1 MGSIYMIYVNEK
13 DLVVP
18 GELLAE
24 DDYYPG
30 RGTFEDDGKICSKLL
45 GLVSLRN
52 KKISVIPLKSK
63 YLPKKGDVVIGKIDD
78 VRFSMWGVDI
88 NSPYSGILPASEV
101 FGREKKELSRVFDI
115 GDVLFLRIV
124 DVDEVKKVKL
134 GLKGRGMGKFKGGVI
149 VDIAP
154 TKVPRLIGKKGSMI
168 NMIKDKTGC
177 KIVVGQNG
185 LVWVKGN
192 EDMEQIVK
200 NIIKL
205 IEREA
210 HTSGLT
216 DRIKNKLCLLIDGE
230 LPPEEEEVEEE
241 PEDDFEEDAF
251 EEGLKKPEL
260 QDFRDEVEKE
270 LAEEGFVDEE
280 SEDFDEEDEDSEDDE
295 FEEDLEDFNDESED
309 YEDIE
314 EEFEDEDLDDEEDE
328 SEDFEDIEEEFE
340 ELEDEDSE
348 EDSEEDLDES
358 EEEDEEDSEDEIEE
372 FDEDISDDQLEDAIS
387 EAISEDE
394 EVEEVEEESEEE
406 AEAESEEEAEA
417 ESEDEET
424 VEEEAEA
431 ESEDE
436 ETAEEEIAE
445 EEADDESEEDDEE
458 KEEKSK
464 KPNFIDTYEYINEQ
478 KKNNKSPFDLSRA
491 DNSNSPTLNI
501 SKR

>member
-1 MGSIYMIYVNEK
+1 MIYVNEK

-230 LPPEEEEVEEE
+230 LPPEEEEVEEIVE
-241 PEDDFEEDAF
+241 EEAEEEDAF
-251 EEGLKKPEL
+251 EEGWKKPEL

-270 LAEEGFVDEE
+270 LAEEGF
-280 SEDFDEEDEDSEDDE
+280 
-295 FEEDLEDFNDESED
+295 
-309 YEDIE
+309 
-314 EEFEDEDLDDEEDE
+314 LD
-328 SEDFEDIEEEFE
+328 
-340 ELEDEDSE
+340 
-348 EDSEEDLDES
+348 EDSEEDLDDEDS
-358 EEEDEEDSEDEIEE
+358 EEEEFEDDVEDFNDETEDYEDIDEEDLDDEDSEDEDEEDLDDEDSEEEIEDFEDDISDEELEDVISDAISEDEEDVEEDSEDLEDSEEEISEEEAVEEDSEDEDAVEDEE
-372 FDEDISDDQLEDAIS
+372 APE
-387 EAISEDE
+387 E
-394 EVEEVEEESEEE
+394 EVEEVASQED
-406 AEAESEEEAEA
+406 
-417 ESEDEET
+417 SED
-424 VEEEAEA
+424 
-431 ESEDE
+431 D
-436 ETAEEEIAE
+436 
-445 EEADDESEEDDEE
+445 E

-464 KPNFIDTYEYINEQ
+464 KPNFMDTYEFINEQ
-478 KKNNKSPFDLSRA
+478 KKNNKSSFDLSRA
-491 DNSNSPTLNI
+491 DNSKSPTLNI
-501 SKR
+501 SQGRGI

>member
-1 MGSIYMIYVNEK
+1 MGSICMIYVNEK

-230 LPPEEEEVEEE
+230 LPPEEEEVEEVE
-241 PEDDFEEDAF
+241 QEEEEEEDAF

-270 LAEEGFVDEE
+270 LAEEGFI
-280 SEDFDEEDEDSEDDE
+280 DEDSEEELDDDEDFEDDE
-295 FEEDLEDFNDESED
+295 FEEDLEDFNDETED
-309 YEDIE
+309 YEDIDE
-314 EEFEDEDLDDEEDE
+314 EDLDDED
-328 SEDFEDIEEEFE
+328 S
-340 ELEDEDSE
+340 EDED
-348 EDSEEDLDES
+348 
-358 EEEDEEDSEDEIEE
+358 EEEDEESEDDIEDFE
-372 FDEDISDDQLEDAIS
+372 DDISDEELEDVIS
-387 EAISEDE
+387 EAISEEDDE
-394 EVEEVEEESEEE
+394 IVE
-406 AEAESEEEAEA
+406 
-417 ESEDEET
+417 ESEDEED
-424 VEEEAEA
+424 VEEDVEEDSEDDEDLEDSEEESVE

-436 ETAEEEIAE
+436 EDIEEDSEESPEEEDEEAVEESEDEEDAEE
-445 EEADDESEEDDEE
+445 DVEEDSEDDS
-458 KEEKSK
+458 KDEKSK
-464 KPNFIDTYEYINEQ
+464 KPNFMDTYEYINEQ
-478 KKNNKSPFDLSRA
+478 KKNNKSSFDLSRA
-491 DNSNSPTLNI
+491 DNSKSPTLNI
-501 SKR
+501 SQGRGI

>member
-1 MGSIYMIYVNEK
+1 MIYVNEK

-205 IEREA
+205 IEKEA

-230 LPPEEEEVEEE
+230 LPPEEEEAEEVEEE
-241 PEDDFEEDAF
+241 IEEDAF

-270 LAEEGFVDEE
+270 LAEEGF
-280 SEDFDEEDEDSEDDE
+280 
-295 FEEDLEDFNDESED
+295 
-309 YEDIE
+309 
-314 EEFEDEDLDDEEDE
+314 LD
-328 SEDFEDIEEEFE
+328 
-340 ELEDEDSE
+340 
-348 EDSEEDLDES
+348 EDSEEDLDDEDSEEDEFEDDVEDFNDETEDYEDIDEEDLDDEDSEDEDDEDLETS
-358 EEEDEEDSEDEIEE
+358 EEEIEDFEDDISDEELEDVISDAISEDEEDVEEDSEDLEDSEEEISEEEAVEEDSEDEDAVEDEE
-372 FDEDISDDQLEDAIS
+372 APE
-387 EAISEDE
+387 E
-394 EVEEVEEESEEE
+394 EVEEVASQED
-406 AEAESEEEAEA
+406 
-417 ESEDEET
+417 SED
-424 VEEEAEA
+424 
-431 ESEDE
+431 D
-436 ETAEEEIAE
+436 
-445 EEADDESEEDDEE
+445 E

-464 KPNFIDTYEYINEQ
+464 KPNFMDTYEFINEQ
-478 KKNNKSPFDLSRA
+478 KKNNKSSFDLSRA
-491 DNSNSPTLNI
+491 DNSKSPTLNI
-501 SKR
+501 SQGRGI